1 MYKNTSECAGCP
13 KMAKKRSLSFWPPL
27 ETDMISEVNERPRL
41 INSTSNVFFFHWMPA
56 FHLET
61 RTPSVVTIFRAIVRA
76 YEKHAS
82 TIRWACR
89 IWLDNKWLKKRFG
102 LKELKHTLTHAY
114 TPTNAKL
121 YHLKMKRNTKEAELI
136 WIQITHMPQTIR
148 PSLYQVMVL
157 LFIIKHLQAIWTGMR
172 EEKNS
177 IKSNEKEEKN
187 S

>member
-1 MYKNTSECAGCP
+1 MLGVP
-13 KMAKKRSLSFWPPL
+13 KWQKSDLYHFGLPSKRIWFFEWMNVQGSSTPL
-27 ETDMISEVNERPRL
+27 QM
-41 INSTSNVFFFHWMPA
+41 FFFHWMPA

-61 RTPSVVTIFRAIVRA
+61 RTPFVVTIFRAIVCA

-121 YHLKMKRNTKEAELI
+121 YHLEMKRNTKEAELI